1 MVLGEK
7 GGINYAVENPNRCE
21 YRDCMKSHYSIVPVS
36 SEKKDMCGGIRNR
49 YFKDRI
55 SLICRQCPFCDKETK

>member
-1 MVLGEK
+1 MTLNGK
-7 GGINYAVENPNRCE
+7 GGVNYAVENPDRCE
-21 YRDCMKSHYSIVPVS
+21 YKDSMKSHYSIVPAS

-55 SLICRQCPFCDKETK
+55 SLICRQCPFLDKEAE